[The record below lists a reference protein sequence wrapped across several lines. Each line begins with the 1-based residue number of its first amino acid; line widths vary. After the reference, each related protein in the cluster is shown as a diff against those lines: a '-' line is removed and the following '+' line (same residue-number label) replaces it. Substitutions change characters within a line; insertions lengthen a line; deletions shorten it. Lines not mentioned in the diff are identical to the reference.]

1 MFPST
6 KFQSRLRGIVD
17 NANETMGCGSG
28 CNCPMQLRYDEYTM
42 DADVMCEVMLRISGY
57 VYLFVEGRFMD
68 DKVMLTIVN
77 DDSEKQQFVIDN
89 EQDAQ
94 NMFDVIEQHV
104 QRYLDT
110 VVSAYHAA

>member
-1 MFPST
+1 MFSST
-6 KFQSRLRGIVD
+6 KFQAGLREMVH
-17 NANETMGCGSG
+17 NANVRMNCGEGCS
-28 CNCPMQLRYDEYTM
+28 CPMQLRYDEYTM
-42 DADVMCEVMLRISGY
+42 GADVMCEVMLRISGY

-68 DKVMLTIVN
+68 NKAILTVVN

-94 NMFDVIEQHV
+94 NMCDVIEQYV

-110 VVSAYHAA
+110 VIRDYHAA